1 MGNKYK
7 VKITSHGEIGIDKL
21 ENIITKYRKPKPQSI
36 IASFKEIAS
45 DLKGKKGKKK
55 RKKKGKTVKK
65 APTDKKNKEGKK
77 KGKRMYSHLR
87 GRASSVPMNVLKMN
101 YLRRGGEKS
110 KYNIKMAR
118 KFRRTRRK
126 RGGNCETLQ
135 EICASQYDLNSQTF
149 SDAEKK
155 KKQELYDMCI
165 DSDEQDQI
173 IVNLKKKCKESKK
186 KPQTEEASQ
195 KQVKDAQKEFKKQQE
210 EEKKVIA
217 YNKCKNDCESKCK
230 RGGKKSRYNIKMARK
245 FRRTRRKRGKIGGTK
260 EDDLRV
266 AKREVEYYMKKI
278 QYNVDTIRKE
288 LKKTGYSYE
297 NLLDW
302 DELNDNFDDIKEVKI
317 DDKDLEKWNRI
328 NTKVIQPGY
337 KSWKHPSDYRFWLKH
352 EQNAKKAND
361 LKWYK
366 ENNYF
371 TDEDI
376 DDYSKK
382 TVKEALNYIKGEG
395 AKEMEAAL
403 EKFKK
408 LRGDIQDGGSRR
420 KKRRKSR
427 RRKKRTRRRR
437 RKKR

>member
-45 DLKGKKGKKK
+45 DLKGKKGN
-55 RKKKGKTVKK
+55 KKGKTVKK

-101 YLRRGGEKS
+101 YLMRGGKKS
-110 KYNIKMAR
+110 KYNKRRMR

-126 RGGNCETLQ
+126 RGGNCETVQ
-135 EICASQYDLNSQTF
+135 EICASQYDLNRQTL
-149 SDAEKK
+149 SNAEKK

-165 DSDEQDQI
+165 DFDI
-173 IVNLKKKCKESKK
+173 KTPMIVNLQKKCKESKK

-217 YNKCKNDCESKCK
+217 YNNCKNDCESKCK
-230 RGGKKSRYNIKMARK
+230 AAGGKKSRYNIKMARK

-260 EDDLRV
+260 EDDLWY
-266 AKREVEYYMKKI
+266 AKREVKHYITEI
-278 QYNVDTIRKE
+278 QNKVDTIREE

-328 NTKVIQPGY
+328 NDNVIQPSY
-337 KSWKHPSDYRFWLKH
+337 KPWKHPSDYPFWLKH

-361 LKWYK
+361 LKWYN

-371 TDEDI
+371 KDKNI

-382 TVKEALNYIKGEG
+382 TVKEALDYIKGKG